1 MKYIKLFEA
10 FSTPKPL
17 TKRQI
22 NWLDKCTGGGWSLNP
37 STGLVDVDG
46 DFYCISQR
54 LKDFKGVRFGH
65 VKGIFN
71 CNSNQLTSLDG
82 APKTVN
88 GDFACSTNQLASLV
102 GAPKTVN
109 GDFYC
114 RNTQLTS
121 LEGAPKIVGRGFY
134 CDYNQLTSLEG
145 APKTVG
151 GGFYCGSNQLT
162 SLEGAPES
170 VGSFKISMRDS
181 DPSIRTLDW
190 YEGWSK
196 KGDKEF
202 TKTLISK
209 LKEIN
214 ALGSD
219 ANKGKLISMLLSL
232 TNSVVPHD
240 LLEYLLSLRL
250 STSDKFET
258 YGAIKANMPDV
269 WDKIRDKLD
278 PEGDTSDL
286 LDLGF

>member
-1 MKYIKLFEA
+1 MGISIVA
-10 FSTPKPL
+10 I
-17 TKRQI
+17 I
-22 NWLDKCTGGGWSLNP
+22 NSQVLREHRRLLMGISIVAIINSQVLIGAPQTVGGG
-37 STGLVDVDG
+37 
-46 DFYCISQR
+46 FYC
-54 LKDFKGVRFGH
+54 DY
-65 VKGIFN
+65 
-71 CNSNQLTSLDG
+71 NQLT
-82 APKTVN
+82 
-88 GDFACSTNQLASLV
+88 SLV

-109 GDFYC
+109 GDFDC
-114 RNTQLTS
+114 ADNPLKS
-121 LEGAPKIVGRGFY
+121 LV
-134 CDYNQLTSLEG
+134 
-145 APKTVG
+145 
-151 GGFYCGSNQLT
+151 
-162 SLEGAPES
+162 GAPES
-170 VGSFKISMRDS
+170 VGSFKISMWDS

-219 ANKGKLISMLLSL
+219 ANKGKSISMLLSL
-232 TNSVVPHD
+232 TFGVPHD

-269 WDKIRDKLD
+269 WNKIKAELD